1 MTHDLRTEGPVS
13 VAEWVEVHSES
24 FSPPICNKLMHK
36 EHLSIMFVGGPNTR
50 TDFHLDESPEFFW
63 QMKGNMKLPII
74 ERGEKKVIEIKEGE
88 VFLLPSRI
96 PHSPQRPEA
105 NSLGLVIE
113 RARVEGKEFDGLRW
127 YTDFEKCD
135 EVLWEKYFYCGD
147 LGRDLVP
154 VVEEFRASEAF
165 ATGRPTPGSVIADP
179 PLRQDYQTIVPRPFS
194 LNEWLEEHSGELSK
208 PGARLSLFGDDHP
221 EQGFK
226 VVVLGA
232 GGYASPAYARLG
244 LAGAKQAADDELSGG
259 SEAFL
264 YVVRGKVAVSG
275 GDVGQ
280 KAVNVGEC
288 FVLAEGKFSKFRR
301 SGNCIALLLT
311 SSSSS

>member
-1 MTHDLRTEGPVS
+1 MTRDLRTEGPVS
-13 VAEWVEVHSES
+13 VAAWVEEHSES

-50 TDFHLDESPEFFW
+50 TDFHLDGSPEFFW

-74 ERGEKKVIEIKEGE
+74 ERGEKKLIEIKEGE

-127 YTDFEKCD
+127 YTDFAKCD
-135 EVLWEKYFYCGD
+135 EILWEKYFYCGD

-154 VVEEFRASEAF
+154 VVEEFRASVAF

-194 LNEWLEEHSGELSK
+194 FNGWLEEHSSELAK
-208 PGARLSLFGDDHP
+208 PGARQSLFGDDHP

-232 GGYASPAYARLG
+232 GT
-244 LAGAKQAADDELSGG
+244 KQATDEELSRG

-264 YVVRGKVAVSG
+264 YVIRGQIEVSG
-275 GDVGQ
+275 GDVGL
-280 KAVNVGEC
+280 KAVSAGEC
-288 FVLAEGKFSKFRR
+288 FVLAEGKSFKFRR
-301 SGNCIALLLT
+301 SEDSVALLLK
-311 SSSSS
+311 SSPS